1 MPSRPFLI
9 VRTPDQWMRSS
20 HVRTSLDREHGIL
33 QLADAPEERPVTVA
47 APAAAYAGMAF
58 DRECRLYRATAHGQI
73 LKYLWTAFAP
83 EARSRRQHDSTPL
96 FDLPRPGGARDE
108 FAPEPDPVLSD
119 TRALAVDADGRLFV
133 ADAASRSVVIIDL
146 LQRRV
151 LRRVQFAPNADG
163 AIARPIDLA
172 VIGRR
177 VYVLLDDPVGIAL
190 LRSRRPVRQVALPA
204 GIAITKPARLTVD
217 RQGRLFVLEHAGL
230 SNAQVLAY
238 HPATPAQ
245 FRQDPEPFATD
256 LEFDGSGA
264 LVIAR
269 HPGETFERVRDVS
282 VWEKTSDLQAT
293 DYDGS
298 GIVRRPDGRIGFWT
312 KANGFRYAIPAR
324 PHFVHDGRVTTYRLD
339 SGTYQTVWGRL
350 FVDACIPRGTSIR
363 VRAIAADEP
372 PDGVTQP
379 PDLPSNVDPRTTIE
393 RRDLSPLLP
402 LALDAG
408 PIDGTLFER
417 PRGRELPWS
426 FQENDDR
433 FETYE
438 SPIRAARGRFLWV
451 TLELRGTSRQSPR
464 VRAIRLEHPA
474 HDYLQ
479 RLPKTFSRDA
489 AAESFLRRYLSPIE
503 GVFGE
508 LESRAIARMVLIDAR
523 SAPQEVLPWLA
534 GFVGLVLDE
543 RLDPERK
550 RRLVGEAVPLL
561 RMRGTVRGLRR
572 FVELAIGIRPHILEH
587 FTLRAFGGPVLGYTG
602 ADAPTRSVLGSGFR
616 IGGALDAPDDRP
628 LAGEPIDAIRR
639 RAHRFT
645 VILPASPSPDE
656 RGILDHVLQVHRPAH
671 TVGGVCTAEAGMR
684 AGVGLHLGLTSIV
697 GDTGRFVPARLGDFA
712 LGRGTTLGQAVAGV
726 APGASRLGLD
736 MRVG

>member
-9 VRTPDQWMRSS
+9 VRTADQWMRSS
-20 HVRTSLDREHGIL
+20 HVRTALDREHGIL
-33 QLADAPEERPVTVA
+33 QLADAPENRAATVA
-47 APAAAYAGMAF
+47 PPALAYAGLAF
-58 DRECRLYRATAHGQI
+58 DRECRLYRATTQGQI
-73 LKYLWTAFAP
+73 QKYLWTAFAP
-83 EARSRRQHDSTPL
+83 DARSRRQHEGTPL
-96 FDLPRPGGARDE
+96 FDVPRLGASDE
-108 FAPEPDPVLSD
+108 FSSEPEPAASE
-119 TRALAVDADGRLFV
+119 TRALAVDSDNRLFV
-133 ADAASRSVVIIDL
+133 ADAASRSVVVIDL
-146 LQRRV
+146 LHRRV
-151 LRRVQFAPNADG
+151 LRRVQFVPYGDG

-172 VIGRR
+172 VVGRR
-177 VYVLLDDPVGIAL
+177 VYVLLDDPVGVAL
-190 LRSRRPVRQVALPA
+190 LRARRPVRQVALPA
-204 GIAITKPARLTVD
+204 GVVIAKPSRLTVD
-217 RQGRLFVLEHAGL
+217 RAGRLFVLDHAGM
-230 SNAQVLAY
+230 SNAQVIAY
-238 HPATPAQ
+238 HPAAPGQ
-245 FRQDPEPFATD
+245 WRQDPEPFATD

-269 HPGETFERVRDVS
+269 HPGDTFERVRDVS
-282 VWEKTSDLQAT
+282 VWEKTSDLQAV
-293 DYDGS
+293 DYAGA

-312 KANGFRYAIPAR
+312 RTNTFQFAIPAR

-339 SGTYQTVWGRL
+339 SETYQTVWGRL
-350 FVDACIPRGTSIR
+350 FVDACLPRGTSIR
-363 VRAIAADEP
+363 VRAIASDEP
-372 PDGVTQP
+372 PEGATLP
-379 PDLPSNVDPRTTIE
+379 PDLPSNIDPRTRIG

-426 FQENDDR
+426 FQEPGDR

-438 SPIRAARGRFLWV
+438 SPIRATRGRFLWV

-464 VRAIRLEHPA
+464 IRALRLEHPA

-479 RLPKTFSRDA
+479 RLPKTFSRDTT
-489 AAESFLRRYLSPIE
+489 AESFLRRFLSPIE
-503 GVFGE
+503 GVLGE
-508 LESRAIARMVLIDAR
+508 LESRAIARMVLIDSR
-523 SAPQEVLPWLA
+523 SAPQDVLPWL
-534 GFVGLVLDE
+534 GSFVGLMLDE

-561 RMRGTVRGLRR
+561 RMRGTVRGLAR
-572 FVELAIGIRPHILEH
+572 FIELAIGIRPHILEH
-587 FTLRAFGGPVLGYTG
+587 FTLRGFGGPVLGYTG

-628 LAGEPIDAIRR
+628 LAGEPIDVIRR

-645 VILPASPSPDE
+645 VILPGSPSPDE
-656 RGILDHVLQVHRPAH
+656 RGILDHILQMHRPAH
-671 TVGGVCTAEAGMR
+671 TIGSFCTAEAGMR